1 MALLS
6 SPIAHNH
13 THMLVACS
21 SVCVCVCARASLHAN
36 VHKCETLCKQ
46 LYVSAAETA
55 WEDKNIKE
63 HSKHKV
69 ARLYSS
75 IRHQQPAL
83 CSCYISI
90 VECRTD
96 AIWAC
101 KYANWK
107 SRNSAKQCNWLKKWF
122 LLIVLKHLC
131 ESGLDKW
138 YAVSHSWFATLSKAW
153 LICWLP
159 AKAVN

>member
-21 SVCVCVCARASLHAN
+21 SLCARVCVCVCASLHAN

-55 WEDKNIKE
+55 WEDKNIKA

-69 ARLYSS
+69 AHLFYPSS
-75 IRHQQPAL
+75 AASFVFLLHFYRWMQDR
-83 CSCYISI
+83 CYLGVQI
-90 VECRTD
+90 
-96 AIWAC
+96 C
-101 KYANWK
+101 KLK

-122 LLIVLKHLC
+122 LLILLKHLC